1 MDLYAKLHAINNSPE
16 NVRARQERRARRRE
30 QVHAR
35 ISDAIG
41 QTRSID
47 AALQWA
53 LYSTDPSEDP
63 GTPVGSQHPG
73 QVAVIAVRQALA
85 EFNLPTQFEAR
96 WVGTQRFAGR
106 GPHHVTDGIITVE
119 VGLHSM
125 SGVDRYLD
133 VPVIVREGRVLEPA
147 CVIDRGEIRA
157 MTQSTFDDLFEQGT
171 FLTQVPTR
179 RTMYSPP
186 PEDRRTPQ
194 EVPLV
199 RPGMFGTSP
208 INKQLTA
215 AYVKSAMQGHYVDDM
230 MSFEAMRDAA
240 PDHLDRAE
248 QPPASL
254 AGGDDVTLSR
264 AVNVVGRDGQ
274 RWHLE
279 KGTKGQVQRDMAG
292 DDRYYYVFFP
302 DLGFSA
308 KIGADALR

>member
-1 MDLYAKLHAINNSPE
+1 MDLYANLHAINSTPE
-16 NVRARQERRARRRE
+16 KNEARQERRARRRE
-30 QVHAR
+30 LVHAR
-35 ISDAIG
+35 IAEALGHS
-41 QTRSID
+41 QTVE

-53 LYSTDPSEDP
+53 LYQHDPSEDP
-63 GTPVGSQHPG
+63 GVLIGQQHPG
-73 QVAVIAVRQALA
+73 QVAITAVRQALS
-85 EFNLPTQFEAR
+85 EFNLPTTFEAR

-106 GPHHVTDGIITVE
+106 GPHHVTDGIITIE

-125 SGVDRYLD
+125 SGIDRVID
-133 VPVIVREGRVLEPA
+133 VPVIVRAGRVLEPA

-171 FLTQVPTR
+171 FLTQVPNR

-186 PEDRRTPQ
+186 PEARHPSR

-215 AYVKSAMQGHYVDDM
+215 AYVKAAVTGIAASDLPH
-230 MSFEAMRDAA
+230 FEAMRDSA

-248 QPPASL
+248 MPLPDI

-264 AVNVVGRDGQ
+264 AINVVGRDGQ

-279 KGTKGQVQRDMAG
+279 KGTRGQVQRDMAG
-292 DDRYYYVFFP
+292 DGRYYYVFFP
-302 DLGFSA
+302 EIGFSA